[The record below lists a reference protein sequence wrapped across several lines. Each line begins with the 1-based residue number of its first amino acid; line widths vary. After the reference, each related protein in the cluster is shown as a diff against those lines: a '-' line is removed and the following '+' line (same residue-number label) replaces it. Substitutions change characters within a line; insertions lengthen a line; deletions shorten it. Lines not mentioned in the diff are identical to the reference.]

1 MARRLFQDLLKKNV
15 SEGKGRFKRKES
27 ITWFR
32 DNLVKI
38 SGRSGSKIVESESA
52 TKIRSW
58 TNVGPGQMYFV
69 HYDPKHKDTLKYY
82 DSFPLIIPIERYP
95 DGILALNLHYL
106 PPAMRAKLLDAL
118 METVS
123 NKNLDEKTKMKI
135 NYQLLASVAKSRYFK
150 PCIKRYLGK
159 HFTTEFVKIHPSA
172 WESAIYMPVESFK
185 KASKEEVWADSRRN
199 IKK

>member
-1 MARRLFQDLLKKNV
+1 MAAKLFQNLLVKNV
-15 SEGKGRFKRKES
+15 KEGKGPSRSKQSIRWFKDS
-27 ITWFR
+27 I
-32 DNLVKI
+32 VKI
-38 SGRSGSKIVESESA
+38 SAKRSGSGVVESESA
-52 TKIRSW
+52 TKVRSW

-106 PPAMRAKLLDAL
+106 PPMLRAKLLDAL
-118 METVS
+118 METAS

-135 NYQLLASVAKSRYFK
+135 NYNMLASVAKSKYYK

-185 KASKEEVWADSRRN
+185 KATKAQVWSDSRRV
-199 IKK
+199 K